1 MNLQEQKPLEEI
13 LGYLKGKKKIV
24 LAGCGGCSTIFH
36 TGGIRD
42 LDTMEQLL
50 TKEGKEII
58 GKIGMP
64 FGVFACY
71 TPMSSMF
78 YEQYREELEQCDAIL
93 NQSCGDGMQAM
104 REYLEEEMG
113 IFKPM
118 YPATDALGF
127 SSGGPTD
134 FREECQGCGQC
145 ELGRTAGICPLVQC
159 PKGLMNGPCGGTRAD
174 GTCEVD
180 PEKKCAWVQIYER
193 LEKLGQLESY
203 SEILSPHDWSKQ
215 TRPRTRKIEPIDL
228 HEELAGTKKVIESL
242 GI

>member
-1 MNLQEQKPLEEI
+1 VNLQDQKPFEEI
-13 LGYLKGKKKIV
+13 LGYLEGKTKI
-24 LAGCGGCSTIFH
+24 LLSGCGGCSTIFH

-42 LDTMEQLL
+42 LDAMAERL
-50 TKEGKEII
+50 TQEGKEIV

-64 FGVFACY
+64 FGIFACY

-78 YEQYREELEQCDAIL
+78 YEQHRQEIEECDAIL

-104 REYLEEEMG
+104 REYLEQEMG
-113 IFKPM
+113 IVKPM
-118 YPATDALGF
+118 YPSVNALGF

-134 FREECQGCGQC
+134 FREECQGCGEC

-159 PKGLMNGPCGGTRAD
+159 PKGLMNGPCGGTRPD

-193 LEKLGQLESY
+193 LEKLGQTDQYLE
-203 SEILSPHDWSKQ
+203 LLAPHDWSKQ
-215 TRPRTRKIEPIDL
+215 TRPRTRTIEPIDL
-228 HEELAGTKKVIESL
+228 HKELAGTKKAIESM